1 MRQRTFL
8 DEFTTQTPIFAMLH
22 LTGDTPARK
31 LEIAKREID
40 VLWSEGV
47 DAVIVENYFGSVDD
61 VAGVCGY
68 LTDTA
73 PEIRFGI
80 NILGQDWTAFE
91 MARDFHA
98 LFIQMDSV
106 AGHLAPGDDSAFA
119 SRLDDERA
127 KTTSHVLGGVRFK
140 YQPYLSGR
148 SLEEDL
154 ALAASR
160 CDAVVVTGD
169 GTGMETPPDKIE
181 EFRHRL
187 GHGFPLV
194 VGAGVTPMNCR
205 AQLVHADAVIV
216 GSYLKDTYTDTGHV
230 DRGHVREFVRA
241 IRDVRPR
248 RSLTRVA
255 NDA

>member
-1 MRQRTFL
+1 MSQRTFL
-8 DEFTTQTPIFAMLH
+8 DEFDSQIPVLAMLH
-22 LTGDTPARK
+22 LTGDTPAQK
-31 LEIAKREID
+31 LELAKQEID

-47 DAVIVENYFGSVDD
+47 DAVIVENYFGDVDD
-61 VAGVCGY
+61 VVSVCGY
-68 LTDTA
+68 LSDSA

-80 NILGQDWTAFE
+80 NILRQDWTAFE
-91 MARDFHA
+91 MAREFHA

-106 AGHLAPGDDSAFA
+106 AGHLAPGDDPAFA
-119 SRLDDERA
+119 SRLNDERA
-127 KTTSHVLGGVRFK
+127 KTASHLLGGVRFK

-148 SLEEDL
+148 SLGEDL
-154 ALAASR
+154 TLARSR

-169 GTGMETPPDKIE
+169 GTGMETPPGKIE
-181 EFRHRL
+181 EFRRL
-187 GHGFPLV
+187 LGGGFPLV
-194 VGAGVTPMNCR
+194 VGAGVTPANCKT
-205 AQLVHADAVIV
+205 QLAHADAVIV

-241 IRDVRPR
+241 IRDVQPR